1 MAFLAEKIN
10 AKGNLSIRNCF
21 VLVHFKRYL
30 HWQFFGENVIHVE
43 CNFTSLLGFATL
55 NVATPICDAWPMQVR
70 LV

>member
-1 MAFLAEKIN
+1 MAFLAEKN

-21 VLVHFKRYL
+21 VLVHFL
-30 HWQFFGENVIHVE
+30 HWQFFGENVIDIV
-43 CNFTSLLGFATL
+43 CSFTSLLGFATL